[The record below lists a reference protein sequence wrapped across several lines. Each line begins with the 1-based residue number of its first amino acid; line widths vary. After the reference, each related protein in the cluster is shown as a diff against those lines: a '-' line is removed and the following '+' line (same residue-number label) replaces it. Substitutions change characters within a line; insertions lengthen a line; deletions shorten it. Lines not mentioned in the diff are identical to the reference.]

1 MNTRNRAN
9 RAGDQHA
16 DFVDNLLQDYGYVKV
31 TRDRFFALCDLEQP
45 IYARECYTGK
55 TLYGGNRRVD
65 FILYHPVKWSNC
77 LILEC
82 KWQARGGSVDQKFP
96 YFVDTINLNSQQAII
111 VLDGHGSS
119 RNSTKWLKN
128 QAGKENLLHVMNQG
142 EIANFAA
149 DRKL

>member
-1 MNTRNRAN
+1 MNTSNRAN
-9 RAGDQHA
+9 RAGDQLA
-16 DFVDNLLQDYGYVKV
+16 GFVENLLQDYGYVKV
-31 TRDRFFALCDLEQP
+31 THARFFALRSLEQP

-65 FILYHPVKWSNC
+65 FILYHPVKWSDC
-77 LILEC
+77 LIIEC

-96 YFVDTINLNSQQAII
+96 YFVETINLNPHQAII
-111 VLDGHGSS
+111 VLDGDGFS
-119 RNSTKWLKN
+119 RNSTKWLKE

-142 EIANFAA
+142 EIARFAS